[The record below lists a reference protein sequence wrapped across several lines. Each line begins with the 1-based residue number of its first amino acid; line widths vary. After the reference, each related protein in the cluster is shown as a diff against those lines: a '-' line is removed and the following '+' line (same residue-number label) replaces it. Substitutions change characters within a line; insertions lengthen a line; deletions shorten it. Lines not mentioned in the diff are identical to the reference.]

1 MYRVLGTLAVLLVA
15 LSCSAQLQIPM
26 GGSSPSSDNTRK
38 TRNTTRTLTG
48 TVLDKSDKPIP
59 NAVVYLK
66 NTKTLAVKTYIAQTD
81 GTYRFPELS
90 PNVDYDLYAQKD
102 GQAEQIEDAESVR
115 RPGQAKYQS
124 SDRHQQVKL
133 LRRSRN
139 TKAAISGGLV
149 IIRIKFASCFRCWRA
164 STT

>member
-1 MYRVLGTLAVLLVA
+1 MYRALGTLAVLLIG

-26 GGSSPSSDNTRK
+26 GSAPSSDSTRK

-66 NTKTLAVKTYIAQTD
+66 NTKTLSVKTVIAQTD

-90 PNVDYDLYAQKD
+90 PNVDYDLYAQKN
-102 GQAEQIEDAESVR
+102 GQQSKSKTLSQFDDRDKPNLNLQIDTN
-115 RPGQAKYQS
+115 K
-124 SDRHQQVKL
+124 
-133 LRRSRN
+133 
-139 TKAAISGGLV
+139 
-149 IIRIKFASCFRCWRA
+149 
-164 STT
+164 